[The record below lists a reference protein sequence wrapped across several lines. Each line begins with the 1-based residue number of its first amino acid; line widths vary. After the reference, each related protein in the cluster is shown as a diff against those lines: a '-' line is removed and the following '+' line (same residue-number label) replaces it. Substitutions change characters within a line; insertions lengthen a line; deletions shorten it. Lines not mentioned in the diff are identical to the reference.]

1 MREDGTYVSTGS
13 FVMYNCARLIM
24 LFAHFQQA
32 VDNGTFPPLPELEK
46 IDFSTLREEQEWSL
60 LLTYVFT
67 FPDLVQQT
75 IQNMEPSD
83 TTTLNIHTHK
93 MCQMLG
99 SLSRC
104 LSSYYSRYHVLGEAR
119 PHLYPQMFAR
129 LYLLKA
135 VHQVLVN
142 GLQLIAVSPLSQV

>member
-1 MREDGTYVSTGS
+1 
-13 FVMYNCARLIM
+13 M
-24 LFAHFQQA
+24 LFYYVYLQ
-32 VDNGTFPPLPELEK
+32 
-46 IDFSTLREEQEWSL
+46 QEWSL

-93 MCQMLG
+93 
-99 SLSRC
+99 
-104 LSSYYSRYHVLGEAR
+104 EAR

-142 GLQLIAVSPLSQV
+142 GLQLIAVSPLSQGAILG